1 MSRSR
6 SKNPNAT
13 GKTHIEAENPAR
25 PWLDATQVKTPGGSL
40 SDRSLAPLAAP
51 PKHLLGLERDN
62 DLVMRAH
69 MGTRDRR
76 KGSAPLGQKLL
87 LVELGDQQECV
98 GQPATRG
105 HISALDWNHIQPL
118 LGQRGYH

>member
-40 SDRSLAPLAAP
+40 SDRDLAPLAAP
-51 PKHLLGLERDN
+51 PSTCWAWSVITISSCAPIWERATGAKEA
-62 DLVMRAH
+62 L
-69 MGTRDRR
+69 
-76 KGSAPLGQKLL
+76 PLGRNYFLSNW
-87 LVELGDQQECV
+87 GINNN
-98 GQPATRG
+98 A
-105 HISALDWNHIQPL
+105 
-118 LGQRGYH
+118 